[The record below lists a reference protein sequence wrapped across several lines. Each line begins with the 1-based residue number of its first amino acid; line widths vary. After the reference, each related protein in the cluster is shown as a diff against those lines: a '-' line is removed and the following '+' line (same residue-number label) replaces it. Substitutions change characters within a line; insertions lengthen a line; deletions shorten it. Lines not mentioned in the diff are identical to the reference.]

1 MYDILIYVLK
11 AWTQKSGLHAIAVC
25 LATKWLRIL
34 SLGGNAKIRSH
45 LIANRRNFQRF
56 IDDIRGVQKFSVQTL
71 PLYSISRKKIKKRST
86 KRKAWFIDTKVVSMC
101 YGIYR

>member
-11 AWTQKSGLHAIAVC
+11 AWTQKTGLHAIAVC

-34 SLGGNAKIRSH
+34 SLGGNAKIRNH

-56 IDDIRGVQKFSVQTL
+56 IDDIRGVQKFSANFATVFNT
-71 PLYSISRKKIKKRST
+71 
-86 KRKAWFIDTKVVSMC
+86 
-101 YGIYR
+101 